1 MGKAVASGVQPTKCC
16 VQPAG
21 CAKADARPVPELWR
35 RRGDPEQGRGAEL
48 SGYFSG
54 YLHVFGFRTRVLSL
68 LGGRALWTVLADPRQ
83 AARTLR
89 SSRGTE

>member
-54 YLHVFGFRTRVLSL
+54 YLHLFRLSYS
-68 LGGRALWTVLADPRQ
+68 GSKFIGRKGVMDSPGRP
-83 AARTLR
+83 
-89 SSRGTE
+89 